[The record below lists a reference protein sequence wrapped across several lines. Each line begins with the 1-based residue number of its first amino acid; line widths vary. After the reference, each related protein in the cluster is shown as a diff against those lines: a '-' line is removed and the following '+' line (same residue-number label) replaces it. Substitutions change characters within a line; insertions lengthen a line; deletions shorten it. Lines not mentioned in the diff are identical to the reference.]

1 MLSPLLCL
9 RYCSMHKDFILTV
22 HQGTTSSQLI
32 NVETDWS
39 IMLFLLCFTRTAK
52 PTITLVSAP
61 LKEKIQSHT
70 STNSKTEPAL
80 LSPQHTCIFLAKYYR
95 LKIHI
100 IASVWIFLFFH
111 LKVQNPVFIS
121 VRAELGAMITSQKKK
136 LSRSCLSKTQP
147 SLPFHSEQANL
158 LTSYPSYF
166 KISWSI

>member
-1 MLSPLLCL
+1 MLPPLLCL
-9 RYCSMHKDFILTV
+9 HYCSMHKDFILTV
-22 HQGTTSSQLI
+22 HRGTTSSQLI
-32 NVETDWS
+32 NVKTDWS

-111 LKVQNPVFIS
+111 LSKGRTGSYDHFTEKEAQQKLPVKN
-121 VRAELGAMITSQKKK
+121 TT
-136 LSRSCLSKTQP
+136 LSTFPQWAGEFTYWLSK
-147 SLPFHSEQANL
+147 LF
-158 LTSYPSYF
+158 
-166 KISWSI
+166 